1 MSDPAAPETYF
12 ESLYRDAPFGYL
24 VTDESDIVV
33 RVNTTLLALGGFDE
47 SSVVGSPLRDLLA
60 PGSQLLYETRHLP
73 VLRLQG
79 HSTEV
84 FLQLSTASGPTL
96 PVLLNAAVVAG
107 GTEVLVGILDASN
120 RVSYERQLLTTQR
133 TAEDLAARVTVLQ
146 NASAA
151 FAASNTETQIADSL
165 AAILEDALVARAAC
179 VALLND
185 RDELDVV
192 AGTDLLDGLVLGD
205 VHLLGST
212 VLASELPVIVGTGAN
227 DEAIYP
233 WVVAALRQAR
243 LRTVAVFPIMS
254 DSTPIGVTAAFFG
267 RERVLSESERD
278 MVLSVARQ
286 ASQGLTR
293 LRAQTQLA
301 FAARHD
307 QLTGL
312 ANRASL
318 RASIA
323 DGLATTAYAA
333 RPLSVMFLDLD
344 GFKTVN
350 DRLGHTVG
358 DAVLREV
365 ASRLRASVRGSD
377 IVGRYGG
384 DEYVV
389 VSTDTAGD
397 AAALIA
403 ERIHAAI
410 RAPFDEAPG
419 FEITA
424 SIGLAVHGSSAPT
437 TTVDTLIATAD
448 TAMYESKRHGRDR
461 TTRVQA

>member
-1 MSDPAAPETYF
+1 MSDPESSEDYF
-12 ESLYRDAPFGYL
+12 ESLFHGAPFGYL
-24 VTDESDIVV
+24 VTDGSDVVV
-33 RVNTTLLALGGFDE
+33 RVNATLLALGGFDE
-47 SSVVGSPLRDLLA
+47 HNVVGRPLRDLLA

-79 HSTEV
+79 YSNEV
-84 FLQLSTASGPTL
+84 FLQLATATGSTL
-96 PVLLNAAVVAG
+96 PVLVNAAVVADG
-107 GTEVLVGILDASN
+107 NEVRVGILDASN
-120 RVSYERQLLTTQR
+120 RVSYERQLLATQR

-151 FAASNTETQIADSL
+151 FAASVTETQIADSL
-165 AAILEDALVARAAC
+165 ASILEDALVAPATC
-179 VALLND
+179 VALLNE
-185 RDELDVV
+185 RGELDVV

-212 VLASELPVIVGTGAN
+212 VLESEKPVIVGTGPN

-233 WVVAALRQAR
+233 WVVAALREAR
-243 LRTVAVFPIMS
+243 LHTVAVFPIMS
-254 DSTPIGVTAAFFG
+254 DSRPIGATAAFFG
-267 RERVLSESERD
+267 RARELSESECE

-293 LRAQTQLA
+293 LRAQLQLA
-301 FAARHD
+301 YAARHD

-323 DGLATTAYAA
+323 DLLAVPAHEA
-333 RPLSVMFLDLD
+333 RTLAVMFLDLD

-350 DRLGHTVG
+350 DRLGHNVG

-365 ASRLRASVRGSD
+365 ASRLNSSVRYVD
-377 IVGRYGG
+377 VVGRYGG

-389 VSTDTAGD
+389 VSADTAGD
-397 AAALIA
+397 DAAQIA
-403 ERIHAAI
+403 DRIHTAI
-410 RAPFDEAPG
+410 GRQFDQAPG

-424 SIGLAVHGSSAPT
+424 SIGLASHGSSAPP
-437 TTVDTLIATAD
+437 TTVDDLIAAAD
-448 TAMYESKRHGRDR
+448 AAMYESKRLGRGR
-461 TTRVQA
+461 TTHVRV